1 MAEKGTLEVICGCM
15 FSGKTEELVRRIK
28 REQIAK
34 RKIQVFK
41 SHLDTRYA
49 LQKISTHDGITINAT
64 VVPESNPNY
73 LKNFIEDDTNVIAI
87 DEIQFFHE
95 SIVTLCN
102 FYAEEGKRVIVAGLD
117 MDFRGEPFNGPIQPL
132 LAIADR
138 VDKLTAVCVK
148 CGAPATRTQRLV
160 NGIPANWDEATLVIG
175 AYEKYEAVCRDHHII
190 TKP

>member
-87 DEIQFFHE
+87 DEIQF
-95 SIVTLCN
+95 SMN
-102 FYAEEGKRVIVAGLD
+102 
-117 MDFRGEPFNGPIQPL
+117 P
-132 LAIADR
+132 
-138 VDKLTAVCVK
+138 
-148 CGAPATRTQRLV
+148 
-160 NGIPANWDEATLVIG
+160 
-175 AYEKYEAVCRDHHII
+175 
-190 TKP
+190 